1 MEKLKGKTEIKIN
14 GQGTSVSIIKLYP
27 YNEDE
32 SLIEYKHIQSLL
44 QSNNIIYGIDEA
56 LIEYYLKL
64 SILENKS
71 FSDII
76 IAQSKM
82 PIKKGASCLKFTK
95 SPYQYD
101 EISKWAFFDK
111 LLKEYKT
118 ELNKIPYPLV
128 YHNKDEVIATL
139 SAANDNISGKSVIG
153 EETLPGR
160 FVSSSFNAGENVR
173 FDESKQ
179 AFIAG
184 ISGYLMVKESTLS
197 IVAPFFV
204 SPDKMQLVYYN
215 YKKTIQEHPKESD
228 ILSYLSKNKIS
239 ETYLKTKN
247 LSDTETDSIRVI
259 AEGLM
264 PEESIDAIVE
274 LYFST
279 SNKIVEK
286 GENDIID
293 FREILSFS
301 DVKENEVLAIKKNPF
316 KGNNG
321 EDIFG
326 GIIPSRTPKDAV
338 IKCGLNTF
346 KEETE
351 YEMKII
357 SKSDGIIEYKNSIIS
372 VFPQLRFNSDIDYG
386 TGNIHAKVNVYI
398 SGSIRTG
405 FKVQSEKNIFINGS
419 IEDNCL
425 IEAGGDIYIQNGAS
439 GSNTHLSAG
448 GDISIKFVEGC
459 KLTAKGNINVQRFIL
474 GSEIECGDTIAVMGS
489 GINLNEKGAIIDCD
503 IKVKNT
509 LIVPSIGNESGTKS
523 TITFAYDTALYT
535 KISNLQ
541 EAIDKLKEQ
550 IQVINDNYEVD
561 ITSPTIHTI
570 IKNFAKSVK
579 DDIIAAIQEKNKLE
593 QKMIMMQNM
602 LNKETEIKDILL
614 RRSSVQISRKV
625 FPPLILEC
633 DGTNKVVDTVQPPSR
648 YYLDIETHWIERSRY
663 GGQ

>member
-14 GQGTSVSIIKLYP
+14 GQGSSVSIIKLFP

-32 SLIEYKHIQSLL
+32 SMIELKHIQALL
-44 QSNNIIYGIDEA
+44 HSNNVIYGIDEK
-56 LIEYYLKL
+56 LIEYYIKM
-64 SILENKS
+64 SVLENKAYS
-71 FSDII
+71 EIV

-82 PIKKGASCLKFTK
+82 PVKKGSGVLKFTK
-95 SPYQYD
+95 SPYSYD
-101 EISKWAFFDK
+101 EISKWNFFDR

-118 ELNKIPYPLV
+118 ELSETPYSLV

-139 SAANDNISGKSVIG
+139 SPANDNIPGKSVIG
-153 EETLPGR
+153 EDTIPGR
-160 FVSSSFNAGENVR
+160 FVASSFNAGENVR
-173 FDESKQ
+173 FDESKN

-184 ISGYLMVKESTLS
+184 VCGYLLVKDSTLS
-197 IVAPFFV
+197 ILPPFIV
-204 SPDKMQLVYYN
+204 SPDKMQLLYYN
-215 YKKTIQEHPKESD
+215 FKKIINEHPKESD
-228 ILSYLSKNKIS
+228 IISYLNKNKIS

-247 LSDTETDSIRVI
+247 LSDSEVNSIRVV

-264 PEESIDAIVE
+264 PEDSIDATVE

-326 GIIPSRTPKDAV
+326 GIIPSRNPKDAV

-346 KEETE
+346 KEETD
-351 YEMKII
+351 YEMKVI

-398 SGSIRTG
+398 SGNIRTG

-425 IEAGGDIYIQNGAS
+425 IEAGGDIYVQNGAS
-439 GSNTHLSAG
+439 GSNTHLNAG
-448 GDISIKFVEGC
+448 GDLSIKFVEGC

-474 GSEIECGDTIAVMGS
+474 GSEVECGDTITVMGS

-509 LIVPSIGNESGTKS
+509 LIVPSIGNDSGTKS
-523 TITFAYDTALYT
+523 NITFAYDTALYT

-561 ITSPTIHTI
+561 ITSPTIHAI

-593 QKMIMMQNM
+593 QKMNMMQNM
-602 LNKETEIKDILL
+602 LNKETEIKEILL
-614 RRSSVQISRKV
+614 RRSSVQITRKV

-633 DGTNKVVDTVQPPSR
+633 DGTNKVVDTIQPPSK

-663 GGQ
+663 GG